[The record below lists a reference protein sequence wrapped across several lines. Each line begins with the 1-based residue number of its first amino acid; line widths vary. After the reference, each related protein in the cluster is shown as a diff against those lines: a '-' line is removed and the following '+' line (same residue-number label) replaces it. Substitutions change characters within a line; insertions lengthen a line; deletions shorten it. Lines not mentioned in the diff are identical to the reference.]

1 MPGCVIDID
10 AHVDSD
16 WGRIRFQDFE
26 RSRLCFVLSGLVIS
40 DHGKTAKYVL
50 RCYTCQLLG
59 CVFWVYFVASP
70 LDWGKGGGWVF
81 GLGYPGL
88 GWGSFSFYSLGFGFG
103 LGFGLVISHC
113 VMISRCSL
121 LRGLRRRTFGYTCS
135 RGYQFIEIPFW
146 ADHFLLTQVFS

>member
-16 WGRIRFQDFE
+16 WGRLRFQDFE

-40 DHGKTAKYVL
+40 DHGSEYCNMAKTAKYVL

-70 LDWGKGGGWVF
+70 LDWGKGGDGFLVWVTQDWAG
-81 GLGYPGL
+81 GLFLFILWVLVLVWVLVWLYPIVL
-88 GWGSFSFYSLGFGFG
+88 
-103 LGFGLVISHC
+103 
-113 VMISRCSL
+113 
-121 LRGLRRRTFGYTCS
+121 
-135 RGYQFIEIPFW
+135 
-146 ADHFLLTQVFS
+146 